1 MICNAGMGVPD
12 TNLREMPM
20 EHYMRTFNVN
30 FFCPVAMTKEALPH
44 LEKTKGNIV
53 HVSSIIGTKHALQN
67 EGKLEFNFQF

>member
-12 TNLREMPM
+12 TNLREIPM

-30 FFCPVAMTKEALPH
+30 FFCPVAMTKAALPH

-53 HVSSIIGTKHALQN
+53 HVSSIIGTKLALQ
-67 EGKLEFNFQF
+67 L

>member
-1 MICNAGMGVPD
+1 MICNAGMGGE

-20 EHYMRTFNVN
+20 EDYMRIFNVN

-53 HVSSIIGTKHALQN
+53 HISSIIGNLMNSQRGLHK
-67 EGKLEFNFQF
+67 